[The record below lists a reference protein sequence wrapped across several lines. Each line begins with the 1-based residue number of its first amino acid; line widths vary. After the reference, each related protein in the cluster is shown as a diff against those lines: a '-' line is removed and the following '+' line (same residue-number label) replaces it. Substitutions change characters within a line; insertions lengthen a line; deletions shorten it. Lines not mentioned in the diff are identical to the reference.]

1 MILKKD
7 NYAFGFV
14 MGLLAPCLGFVA
26 FKYTRLQ
33 SIPFMEAVRFVL
45 SEHALL
51 SAALSVSLLA
61 NAAIFTY
68 YINSHIDKTAK
79 GIFFA
84 TGIYGIAILII
95 KTFY

>member
-1 MILKKD
+1 MRTLFQDVYHAIRQLRRVPGFALIAILT
-7 NYAFGFV
+7 
-14 MGLLAPCLGFVA
+14 LALG
-26 FKYTRLQ
+26 
-33 SIPFMEAVRFVL
+33 IG
-45 SEHALL
+45 
-51 SAALSVSLLA
+51 A

-95 KTFY
+95 KTFF